1 MNKAQL
7 IDAIA
12 EKAGLTKA
20 DSKKALEAFVE
31 TVGEALKG
39 GVKVAL
45 IGFGSFSVSERSARS
60 GRNHRLAKRLLFRL
74 RKVVKFKAGAE
85 LAENSD
91 QEIKIKEGVF
101 RKSTPSF
108 VWVVYGK
115 TENRELEGT
124 PFGVYRQRTLVYS
137 PPG

>member
-39 GVKVAL
+39 GDKVAL

-60 GRNHRLAKRLLFRL
+60 GRNPQTGKTITIPAK
-74 RKVVKFKAGAE
+74 KVVKFKAGAE
-85 LAENSD
+85 LKNSD

-108 VWVVYGK
+108 VWDCIWK
-115 TENRELEGT
+115 NRK
-124 PFGVYRQRTLVYS
+124 
-137 PPG
+137 

>member
-39 GVKVAL
+39 GDK
-45 IGFGSFSVSERSARS
+45 
-60 GRNHRLAKRLLFRL
+60 LAKRLLFRL
-74 RKVVKFKAGAE
+74 RKLLNSKQALNWQK
-85 LAENSD
+85 NSD

-108 VWVVYGK
+108 VWDCIWK
-115 TENRELEGT
+115 NRK
-124 PFGVYRQRTLVYS
+124 
-137 PPG
+137 

>member
-31 TVGEALKG
+31 TVGEK
-39 GVKVAL
+39 
-45 IGFGSFSVSERSARS
+45 
-60 GRNHRLAKRLLFRL
+60 
-74 RKVVKFKAGAE
+74 
-85 LAENSD
+85 NSD

-108 VWVVYGK
+108 VWDCIWK
-115 TENRELEGT
+115 NRK
-124 PFGVYRQRTLVYS
+124 
-137 PPG
+137 